1 MTVKTI
7 TITED
12 AYNLFKRLKE
22 EDESFSDLIKRIG
35 SERKSDINRI
45 FGALSKYNVEEGRK
59 KAKEIRTKLD
69 KDLKKRLR

>member
-22 EDESFSDLIKRIG
+22 KDESFSDLINRIG
-35 SERKSDINRI
+35 SERKSDVNRI
-45 FGALSKYNVEEGRK
+45 FGALSKYNVEEARK
-59 KAKEIRTKLD
+59 KAKEIRTNLD
-69 KDLKKRLR
+69 KDLRQRLR

>member
-45 FGALSKYNVEEGRK
+45 FGVLSKYNVEEARK
-59 KAKEIRTKLD
+59 KAKEIRINLD
-69 KDLKKRLR
+69 KDLKQRLR

>member
-22 EDESFSDLIKRIG
+22 KDESFSDLIKRIG
-35 SERKSDINRI
+35 SERKSDVNRI
-45 FGALSKYNVEEGRK
+45 FGVLSKYNVEDAQK

-69 KDLKKRLR
+69 KDLKQRLI

>member
-22 EDESFSDLIKRIG
+22 KDESFSELIKRIG
-35 SERKSDINRI
+35 YERKFDVNRI
-45 FGALSKYNVEEGRK
+45 FGALSKYDVEEARK

-69 KDLKKRLR
+69 KDLKQRLR